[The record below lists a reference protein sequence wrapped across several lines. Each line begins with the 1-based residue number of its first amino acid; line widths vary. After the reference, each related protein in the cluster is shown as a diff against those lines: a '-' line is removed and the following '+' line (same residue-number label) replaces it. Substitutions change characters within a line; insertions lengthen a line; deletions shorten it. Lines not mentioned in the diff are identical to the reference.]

1 MRLNQRF
8 PKSLKSVAE
17 RHRHSAPLGRY
28 IMRPKAVYHM
38 QRIYHTAKLYIIVK
52 HGRTSLLPHFATG
65 YHAFGLKIATAAM
78 RPRND
83 RKTVGFFIKPTVF
96 VFTMFEIC
104 RGATPPRRFPGSA
117 ISRGRK
123 PAFHMRSI
131 FHSAEGRISLRSQI
145 LWLRYAPTVCCTR
158 SLLRISRST
167 PSAETIPQV
176 RSIPPVP
183 IPSIRMPPIR

>member
-1 MRLNQRF
+1 
-8 PKSLKSVAE
+8 
-17 RHRHSAPLGRY
+17 
-28 IMRPKAVYHM
+28 M

-52 HGRTSLLPHFATG
+52 HGRASLLPHFATG
-65 YHAFGLKIATAAM
+65 YHAFGLKIATAAL

-131 FHSAEGRISLRSQI
+131 FHPTQSVGFHCGLARRQAAYSTFIIRYPIPICVWIYCGEFGSDSSFLRSDAMKTRRDATSLSQLLPQI
-145 LWLRYAPTVCCTR
+145 FWV
-158 SLLRISRST
+158 IK
-167 PSAETIPQV
+167 V
-176 RSIPPVP
+176 
-183 IPSIRMPPIR
+183 